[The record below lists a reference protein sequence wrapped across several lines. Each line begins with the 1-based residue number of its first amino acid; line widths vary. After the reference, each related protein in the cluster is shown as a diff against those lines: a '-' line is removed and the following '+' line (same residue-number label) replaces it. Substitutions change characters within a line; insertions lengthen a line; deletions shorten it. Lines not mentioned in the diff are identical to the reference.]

1 MKNSESV
8 TQVIDLIKE
17 TRLDL
22 QKNLDDHWDS
32 MAPVER
38 ESLQHKIMELV
49 EQAVNL
55 VQESKTVPKPQTTH
69 KDNRV
74 IGEYGDDLT
83 DYFENDHLDGT
94 ELNHI

>member
-38 ESLQHKIMELV
+38 ESMQHKIMELV

-55 VQESKTVPKPQTTH
+55 AQDSKTGSETKKQH
-69 KDNRV
+69 KEDRV
-74 IGEYGDDLT
+74 IREDGDDLT

-94 ELNHI
+94 EFHKV